1 MRISILAMIAVVAL
15 PLPAMAQV
23 AREPVEQKVPAPGA
37 TATPTAPD
45 DPAPTSTEARQNERA
60 APGEAVPTNEAPALR
75 PPVEQPVPPADDPTK
90 R

>member
-1 MRISILAMIAVVAL
+1 MRISKLAMIAVIAL

-37 TATPTAPD
+37 TATP
-45 DPAPTSTEARQNERA
+45 PATGEGEPPSTTARQNERA
-60 APGEAVPTNEAPALR
+60 APGEAVQTGQTAASR
-75 PPVEQPVPPADDPTK
+75 PPVEQPVPAADAPTK

>member
-1 MRISILAMIAVVAL
+1 MRITMLAMIAVVAL

-37 TATPTAPD
+37 TATPTTSD
-45 DPAPTSTEARQNERA
+45 DLAPTSTEARQNERA
-60 APGEAVPTNEAPALR
+60 APGEAVPTNEATASR

>member
-1 MRISILAMIAVVAL
+1 MRISKLAMIAVIAL

-37 TATPTAPD
+37 TPTPTTPD
-45 DPAPTSTEARQNERA
+45 DHVPASPEARQSERA
-60 APGEAVPTNEAPALR
+60 APGEAVPTNEAPASR
-75 PPVEQPVPPADDPTK
+75 PPVEQPVPPANDPTK